1 LNRGVRKDILIVT
14 KTMSFLGILIALA
27 GVITPLGLYETLL
40 PSNDIQTPF
49 QYLADSSSF
58 GYATPPRSNY
68 TFNRMCGSGD
78 PLLGAIKPCPFS
90 DTVSTVTSFPNGNIS
105 YEYPYGVNL
114 SIPQVIWDTYSSGT
128 NNQTTISNY
137 FDIQWRRYTTYSDS
151 LFNNGSAYL
160 IGTYR
165 SYDTLI
171 LNDAVQPVEGLIVD
185 TKNGGIGFRN
195 HTFPPGFQ
203 YGVTWQEDLLFI
215 EPETVCVDTNLT
227 IDYTYQLN
235 QNYSDGWTNVVL
247 TDRGGFVNLNHT
259 YPEPNLTNP
268 QINPDLWGR
277 AYKAAWLNNA
287 YTALWYNVTDANNAS
302 AGTHSFSYLNSEI
315 NSTFILPGDFFE
327 GLDSLV
333 IGGDTYGSYLS
344 GSMSGISNSSD
355 PSLQTN
361 PFGITSN
368 NFSDISKS
376 PP

>member
-1 LNRGVRKDILIVT
+1 
-14 KTMSFLGILIALA
+14 
-27 GVITPLGLYETLL
+27 
-40 PSNDIQTPF
+40 
-49 QYLADSSSF
+49 
-58 GYATPPRSNY
+58 
-68 TFNRMCGSGD
+68 
-78 PLLGAIKPCPFS
+78 
-90 DTVSTVTSFPNGNIS
+90 
-105 YEYPYGVNL
+105 
-114 SIPQVIWDTYSSGT
+114 
-128 NNQTTISNY
+128 
-137 FDIQWRRYTTYSDS
+137 
-151 LFNNGSAYL
+151 
-160 IGTYR
+160 
-165 SYDTLI
+165 
-171 LNDAVQPVEGLIVD
+171 
-185 TKNGGIGFRN
+185 
-195 HTFPPGFQ
+195 
-203 YGVTWQEDLLFI
+203 
-215 EPETVCVDTNLT
+215 VDTNLT

-235 QNYSDGWTNVVL
+235 QNKSDGWTNVVL

-315 NSTFILPGDFFE
+315 NSTFILPGNFFE

-344 GSMSGISNSSD
+344 DSMSGISNSSD